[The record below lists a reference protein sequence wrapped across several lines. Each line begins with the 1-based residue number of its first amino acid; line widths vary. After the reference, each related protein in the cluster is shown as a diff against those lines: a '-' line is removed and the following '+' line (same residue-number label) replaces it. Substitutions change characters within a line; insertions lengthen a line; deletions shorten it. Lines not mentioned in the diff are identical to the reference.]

1 MASKILYNTAPTW
14 PSKKCECKRI
24 GKTARVEAKKW
35 WTVVKVK
42 YQPFEQLLHKW
53 TIMPIHF
60 YCRQQQFPYL
70 SYATFCKH
78 SAQVD
83 PVRCMQLRQG
93 PCEEATLN
101 DFATSLRTSLL
112 HLPTI
117 PGRSP
122 WSRGLSIVVL
132 KPNSFYC
139 LIVWFYANIIRH
151 RWAKDADT
159 GTEGRQR

>member
-24 GKTARVEAKKW
+24 GKTARVEGKKW

-83 PVRCMQLRQG
+83 PVRCVQTRTLRGGDPKWFCNLPYVLRSFTFLPYQVG
-93 PCEEATLN
+93 ALGLE
-101 DFATSLRTSLL
+101 TSPLL
-112 HLPTI
+112 SWNQIVFIVL
-117 PGRSP
+117 
-122 WSRGLSIVVL
+122 LSGFMRI
-132 KPNSFYC
+132 
-139 LIVWFYANIIRH
+139 
-151 RWAKDADT
+151 
-159 GTEGRQR
+159 